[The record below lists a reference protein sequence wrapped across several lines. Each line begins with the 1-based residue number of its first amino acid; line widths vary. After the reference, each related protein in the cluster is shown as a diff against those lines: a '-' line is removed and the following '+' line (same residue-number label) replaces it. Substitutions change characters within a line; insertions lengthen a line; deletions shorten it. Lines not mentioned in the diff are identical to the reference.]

1 MKNKKV
7 KLFVILISTMFF
19 IVMFCCGASSDSDY
33 ENYEKHYV
41 RYTSGPPSKPLEYY
55 DVLRQNRIKINF
67 SSQMDLK

>member
-1 MKNKKV
+1 M

-19 IVMFCCGASSDSDY
+19 IIMFWGGASSVSDY

-67 SSQMDLK
+67 SNQMDLW